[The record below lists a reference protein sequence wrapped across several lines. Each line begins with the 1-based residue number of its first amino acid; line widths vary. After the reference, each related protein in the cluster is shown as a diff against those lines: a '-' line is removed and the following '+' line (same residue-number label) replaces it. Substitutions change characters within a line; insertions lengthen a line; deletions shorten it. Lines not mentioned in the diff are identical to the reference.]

1 MTQQNQPTLL
11 QQAWLTKK
19 ECIGVFNITT
29 LPLGELTRES
39 VVLGLDEVAN
49 AATRK
54 AFETILA
61 WLRDDHGGPPD
72 HWMSIPRHTIADEL
86 EAQTHPEEA
95 HDA

>member
-1 MTQQNQPTLL
+1 MTQQNQPTLFEE
-11 QQAWLTKK
+11 ARLTW
-19 ECIGVFNITT
+19 EERALI
-29 LPLGELTRES
+29 PS
-39 VVLGLDEVAN
+39 VPIYTFDQRIAD

-86 EAQTHPEEA
+86 EAQIHPEGA